1 MAKQL
6 LFSDSARRKMMGG
19 VDILAQAVGSTLGP
33 TGRNVIISK
42 SFGGPLVTKDGVTVS
57 KEIELPDPFENMG
70 AKLVN
75 VVASKTSDVAGD
87 GTTTATILA
96 RAIYREGLR
105 NVTSGANPTAVRRGI
120 EKAVEVAVSE
130 LHEKLSRPVSKK
142 EEIAQVAAISAN
154 NDPAIGNMLADAVER
169 VGRDGVITVEEGKT
183 ASTTLEFVEG
193 MQFDKG
199 YLSPY
204 FVTSPTTME
213 VIFEDALILLH
224 EKKISSL
231 REMIPLLEKVAQSG
245 KPLLIVAEDLEGEAL
260 ATLVVN
266 KLRGV
271 LNIAA
276 VKAPGF
282 GDRRKAMLG
291 DMAVLTGGTVISED
305 LGLKLENLQLSQL
318 GRAKQVKVDKD
329 TTTIIQGDGKKADI
343 QRRID
348 QLRRQ
353 IEETD
358 SEYDKEKFQERL
370 AKLSGGV
377 ALVRVGAPTEADMK
391 QTKARVEDALHAT
404 RAAAEEGI
412 VPGGGVALIRVIPA
426 VEKLHA
432 ELQGDE
438 KLGAAIVL
446 RALEEPTRYIASN
459 SGHDGGVIAQEVK
472 SNSGAVGF
480 DANTGN
486 FVDMFEAGIIDPT
499 KVTRTALQN
508 AASIAALM
516 LTTEAMVTSIKDDEK
531 EALPRSKALSA
542 RDLGGKGNLARDGSL
557 QSVPP
562 GFFFRRE
569 SHFLVSIPSVPAG
582 SSVRNWC
589 RMIFWEYQW
598 SWVKS
603 RDGLFPALQRP

>member
-6 LFSDSARRKMMGG
+6 LFSDAARRKMLDG
-19 VDILAQAVGSTLGP
+19 VDTLAKAVGSTLGP
-33 TGRNVIISK
+33 TGRNVILSK
-42 SFGGPLVTKDGVTVS
+42 SFGGPLVTKDGVSVS
-57 KEIELPDPFENMG
+57 KEIELKDPFENMG

-87 GTTTATILA
+87 GTTTATVLA
-96 RAIYREGLR
+96 RALYREGLKS
-105 NVTSGANPTAVRRGI
+105 VSAGANPTAIRRGV
-120 EKAVEVAVSE
+120 EKAVEAAVAE
-130 LHEKLSRPVSKK
+130 LHGSISRPVSKK
-142 EEIAQVAAISAN
+142 EEIAQVGTISAN
-154 NDPAIGNMLADAVER
+154 NDPEIGAMLADAVER

-183 ASTTLEFVEG
+183 SETTLEFVEG

-204 FVTSPTTME
+204 FVTQPTTME
-213 VIFEDALILLH
+213 VLFEDALILLH

-231 REMIPLLEKVAQSG
+231 REMIPLLEKVAQTG
-245 KPLLIVAEDLEGEAL
+245 KPLLIVAEDVDGEAL

-305 LGLKLENLQLSQL
+305 LGLKLENLELAQL
-318 GRAKQVKVDKD
+318 GQAKQVKINKD
-329 TTTIIQGDGKKADI
+329 STTIIQGAGKREEI

-377 ALVRVGAPTEADMK
+377 ALIRVGAPTEADMK
-391 QTKARVEDALHAT
+391 QTKARIEDALHAT

-412 VPGGGVALIRVIPA
+412 VPGGGTALIRAIPA
-426 VEKLHA
+426 VEKLVA
-432 ELQGDE
+432 TLEGDE
-438 KLGAAIVL
+438 KIGGTIVL
-446 RALEEPTRYIASN
+446 RGLEEPIRHIAAN
-459 SGHDGGVIAQEVK
+459 SGHDGSVIADEVK
-472 SNSGAVGF
+472 ASTGAVGF
-480 DANTGN
+480 NANTGE
-486 FVDMFEAGIIDPT
+486 FVDMFEAGVIDPT
-499 KVTRTALQN
+499 KVTRAALQN

-516 LTTEAMVTSIKDDEK
+516 LTTEAMITNIKDDEK
-531 EALPRSKALSA
+531 DNAPRAE
-542 RDLGGKGNLARDGSL
+542 G
-557 QSVPP
+557 
-562 GFFFRRE
+562 
-569 SHFLVSIPSVPAG
+569 
-582 SSVRNWC
+582 SVR
-589 RMIFWEYQW
+589 
-598 SWVKS
+598 
-603 RDGLFPALQRP
+603 

>member
-6 LFSDSARRKMMGG
+6 LFSDAARRKMLEG
-19 VDILAQAVGSTLGP
+19 VDTLAKAVGSTLGP
-33 TGRNVIISK
+33 TGRNVILSK

-57 KEIELPDPFENMG
+57 KEIELKDPFENMG

-96 RAIYREGLR
+96 RALYREGLKY
-105 NVTSGANPTAVRRGI
+105 VTSGASPTAIRRGI
-120 EKAVEVAVSE
+120 EKAVEAAVAE
-130 LHEKLSRPVSKK
+130 LQDKLSRPVSKK
-142 EEIAQVAAISAN
+142 EEIAQVGAISAN
-154 NDPAIGNMLADAVER
+154 NDSEVGAMLADAVEK

-183 ASTTLEFVEG
+183 ASTSLEFVEG

-213 VIFEDALILLH
+213 VVFEDALILLH
-224 EKKISSL
+224 EKKISGL

-245 KPLLIVAEDLEGEAL
+245 KPLLIIAEDVDGEAL
-260 ATLVVN
+260 AALVVN

-305 LGLKLENLQLSQL
+305 LGIKLESVELEQL
-318 GRAKQVKVDKD
+318 GRVKQVKVDKD
-329 TTTIIQGDGKKADI
+329 HTTLIQGAGKREEI

-377 ALVRVGAPTEADMK
+377 ALIRVGAPTEADMK
-391 QTKARVEDALHAT
+391 QTKARIEDALHAT

-412 VPGGGVALIRVIPA
+412 VPGGGTALIRTIPA
-426 VEKLHA
+426 VEKLLA
-432 ELQGDE
+432 KLEGDE

-446 RALEEPTRYIASN
+446 RGLEEPARHIASN
-459 SGHDGGVIAQEVK
+459 SGHDGGVIADEVK
-472 SNSGAVGF
+472 SSKGAVGF
-480 DANTGN
+480 NANTGE
-486 FVDMFEAGIIDPT
+486 FVDMFKAGVIDPT

-508 AASIAALM
+508 AASIAGLM
-516 LTTEAMVTSIKDDEK
+516 LTTEAMITNIKDDEK
-531 EALPRSKALSA
+531 ENAPRVE
-542 RDLGGKGNLARDGSL
+542 GSM
-557 QSVPP
+557 
-562 GFFFRRE
+562 R
-569 SHFLVSIPSVPAG
+569 
-582 SSVRNWC
+582 
-589 RMIFWEYQW
+589 
-598 SWVKS
+598 
-603 RDGLFPALQRP
+603 

>member
-1 MAKQL
+1 VAKQL
-6 LFSDSARRKMMGG
+6 LFSDAARRKMLGG

-33 TGRNVIISK
+33 TGRNVILSK

-57 KEIELPDPFENMG
+57 KEIELADPFENMG

-96 RAIYREGLR
+96 RAIYREGLKY
-105 NVTSGANPTAVRRGI
+105 VSSGANPTAVRRGI
-120 EKAVEVAVSE
+120 EKAVEVAVGE
-130 LHEKLSRPVSKK
+130 LHDKLSRPVSKK
-142 EEIAQVAAISAN
+142 EEIAQVGSISAN
-154 NDPAIGNMLADAVER
+154 NDPTIGNMLADAVEK

-213 VIFEDALILLH
+213 VVFEDALILLH
-224 EKKISSL
+224 EKKISNL
-231 REMIPLLEKVAQSG
+231 RDMIPLLEKVAQSG
-245 KPLLIVAEDLEGEAL
+245 KPLVIVAEDVEGEAL

-318 GRAKQVKVDKD
+318 GKAKQVKIDKD
-329 TTTIIQGDGKKADI
+329 ATTIIQGAGKKSEI
-343 QRRID
+343 TRRID

-377 ALVRVGAPTEADMK
+377 ALIRVGAPTEADMK
-391 QTKARVEDALHAT
+391 QTKARIEDALHAT

-412 VPGGGVALIRVIPA
+412 VPGGGTALLRVIPA
-426 VEKLHA
+426 VETLHG
-432 ELQGDE
+432 ELKGDE
-438 KLGAAIVL
+438 KLGAAIIL
-446 RALEEPTRYIASN
+446 RALEEPVRYIASN
-459 SGHDGGVIAQEVK
+459 SGYDGSVVAEEVR
-472 SNSGAVGF
+472 SRAGAFGF
-480 DANTGN
+480 NANTAEY
-486 FVDMFEAGIIDPT
+486 VDMFEAGIIDPT

-508 AASIAALM
+508 ASSIAALM
-516 LTTEAMVTSIKDDEK
+516 LTTEAMVTNIKDDEK
-531 EALPRSKALSA
+531 E
-542 RDLGGKGNLARDGSL
+542 GGPKIEG
-557 QSVPP
+557 
-562 GFFFRRE
+562 
-569 SHFLVSIPSVPAG
+569 
-582 SSVRNWC
+582 SVR
-589 RMIFWEYQW
+589 
-598 SWVKS
+598 
-603 RDGLFPALQRP
+603 